1 MIRVLVIDDDVYM
14 RELICYVL
22 EDTPYLVDAAD
33 SGEQGLLRQCSS
45 PADVVI
51 ADMGLP
57 DCDGL
62 DVIWAIRSKYPETQ
76 IMAISGGGVVA
87 EEELFPRARAMGVK
101 YTLTKPFHLKEMLD
115 GLTELIGA

>member
-22 EDTPYLVDAAD
+22 EDTPYVVDAAG
-33 SGEQGLLRQCSS
+33 SGKQGLLRQRSF

-51 ADMGLP
+51 TDMGLP

-62 DVIWAIRSKYPETQ
+62 DVIWAIRSKYPDTH
-76 IMAISGGGVVA
+76 ILSARIGVA
-87 EEELFPRARAMGVK
+87 LR
-101 YTLTKPFHLKEMLD
+101 D
-115 GLTELIGA
+115 GRGLYL